1 MKKNLPVTQQ
11 EKPFPKGQHLVS
23 KTDLKGAITYVNDA
37 FVEISGFSRDELIGK
52 NHNVVR
58 HPDMPPQA
66 FEDLWRTVKAG
77 LPWRGLV
84 KNRCKDGDHY
94 WVDAF
99 VVPVRE
105 NDQVVGYMSVRSKP
119 SRQAVAQA
127 EAQYQAL
134 MRSGGQFSSR
144 PPLYRR
150 IPIRAR
156 LMGLLALAVV
166 LIAIGALMAVNNL
179 NEANARLRAAYD
191 AHLAPSVALARM
203 VERMGD
209 NRAQVMLG
217 LQHSPDNR
225 YHTQHDHSVQMH
237 LDAMTANRK
246 EIEALQA
253 EYAKA
258 PKDPVEEGLAQE
270 FFAAREVFNQ
280 QGIRPAQ
287 EAIAA
292 GDYDAAQ
299 VLLLTRIN
307 PLYREASAKAQALQE
322 HLHTVG
328 EAAYQE
334 AESRYRRVLAMSI
347 GGTLL
352 SLLVLGLAGWWL
364 VRSILQPIHRVIRH
378 FSHIAQGNLT
388 DEIDIS
394 GRDEIGR
401 VLTDLAC
408 MQVNLKAM
416 LDQVQAASRA
426 IETQSRRVEWQTA
439 SVVDQSEQQLDSAAS
454 TAAATEEFS
463 QSVQHVAASAGE
475 TAAAAD
481 SAQEQVNA
489 AKTSMDQSMAAST
502 RVVDAVAAS
511 SHTIQ
516 ELNGATARI
525 GAITETIRE
534 IAEQTNLLALNA
546 AIEAARAGE
555 QGRGF
560 AVVAD
565 EVRKLAE
572 RTANSTQ
579 DIASMVAE
587 VSRVTERA
595 IESMDHAVQEV
606 ESGIGMIRESGAG
619 LGRITT
625 SSQRV
630 TGMARSIADAA
641 REQALASE
649 QVASNMNRI
658 AGLVESNLEAA
669 NQARQAVHELVG
681 AANELQAL
689 VGRFKLI
696 R

>member
-11 EKPFPKGQHLVS
+11 EKPFPKGQYLVS

-37 FVEISGFSRDELIGK
+37 FVEISGFSREEMLGK

-66 FEDLWRTVKAG
+66 FEDLWRTVKSG

-105 NDQVVGYMSVRSKP
+105 NDQVVGYMSVRSEP
-119 SRQAVAQA
+119 SRAAVTQA
-127 EAQYQAL
+127 EAQYGKL
-134 MRSGGQFSSR
+134 MQGSGHFSSV
-144 PPLYRR
+144 PPWYRR
-150 IPIRAR
+150 IPMRAR

-166 LIAIGALMAVNNL
+166 LIALGALIAVNNL
-179 NEANARLRAAYD
+179 REANDRLHTAYE
-191 AHLAPSVALARM
+191 AHLVPSVAVARM

-209 NRAQVMLG
+209 NRAQVMLA

-225 YHTQHDHSVQMH
+225 YHTQHDHPVQMH
-237 LDAMTANRK
+237 LDAMTSNRK
-246 EIEALQA
+246 EIEALHAQYV
-253 EYAKA
+253 EA
-258 PKDPVEEGLAQE
+258 PKDPVEEKLAQE
-270 FFAAREVFNQ
+270 FFAAREAFNQ
-280 QGIRPAQ
+280 QGTRPAR

-307 PLYREASAKAQALQE
+307 PLYREVSNKAQVLQE
-322 HLHTVG
+322 HLRTVG

-334 AESRYRRVLAMSI
+334 AESRYRRMLAMSI

-364 VRSILQPIHRVIRH
+364 VRSILQPIHRVIGH

-388 DEIDIS
+388 DEIDIK

-408 MQVNLKAM
+408 MQVNLKVM

-439 SVVDQSEQQLDSAAS
+439 SVVDQSEQQRDSAAS

-463 QSVQHVAASAGE
+463 QSVQHVAGSAGE

-595 IESMDHAVQEV
+595 IESMRHAVQEV

-630 TGMARSIADAA
+630 TDMARGIADAA
-641 REQALASE
+641 QEQALASE

-669 NQARQAVHELVG
+669 SQAREAVHELVG
-681 AANELQAL
+681 AANNLQAL
-689 VGRFKLI
+689 VARFKVI